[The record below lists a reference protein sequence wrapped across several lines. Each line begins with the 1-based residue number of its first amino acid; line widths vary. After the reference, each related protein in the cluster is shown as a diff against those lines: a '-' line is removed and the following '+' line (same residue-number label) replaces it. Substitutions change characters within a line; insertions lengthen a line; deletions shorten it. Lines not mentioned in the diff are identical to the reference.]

1 MKISTIT
8 NSAMQYGTKT
18 ILMSALFLLI
28 VMSGNAKMNG
38 INHTKGIAG
47 SKSATG
53 TIRVNISKGSPLSM
67 IDGVLTL
74 YNNAFSDSVV
84 NGEDA
89 SKLWGN
95 EENIAILR
103 DGNYLSME
111 ARKVMGLT
119 DTTFLYLNKMLNNT
133 GYSFAITGE
142 GLPLTVSGFLV
153 DQYTSTQTPLDLLIT
168 TNIAFNTD
176 NNAGSISSSR
186 FMLIFTNTNPL
197 SVSNIQ
203 LKAAVKLKSV
213 LISWKSATEKNVDH
227 YEIQRNNEVNLY
239 NKVTTVVADN
249 MDNSTYSYTD
259 NMAVN
264 GDNYYRIKA
273 VSKDGTIQYSSIAKV
288 TIGDKLEGIN
298 VYPNPI
304 VSKQVNLML
313 MNLEAG
319 NYNLGMYNS
328 AGQLVMA
335 QKLQHAG
342 GSITTN
348 IQLSGNLPMGVYQL
362 RLAGAD
368 NNYVQTVIVQ

>member
-38 INHTKGIAG
+38 INHTSGIAG
-47 SKSATG
+47 SKTG
-53 TIRVNISKGSPLSM
+53 TGTVRVNLSKGSPLAM

-74 YNNAFSDSVV
+74 YNNSFSDSVIS
-84 NGEDA
+84 GEDA
-89 SKLWGN
+89 YKLWGN

-111 ARKVMGLT
+111 ARKVIGLT
-119 DTTFLYLNKMLNNT
+119 DTTFLYLNKILSNT
-133 GYSFAITGE
+133 SYSFAITGE
-142 GLPLTVSGFLV
+142 GMPLTVSGFLV
-153 DQYTSTQTPLDLLIT
+153 DQYTSTQTPLNLLMT
-168 TNIAFNTD
+168 TNVAFNTD
-176 NNAGSISSSR
+176 NNAGSVSSSR

-213 LISWKSATEKNVDH
+213 QISWKSATEKNVDH

-249 MDNSTYSYTD
+249 MDNSSYSYTD

-288 TIGDKLEGIN
+288 TVGDKLVGIN

-328 AGQLVMA
+328 AGQLIMS
-335 QKLQHAG
+335 QRIQHTG